1 MSPMPAPGDVSP
13 SFMAEPHRL
22 TAPTGAVAVLRNP
35 SSIVGAVGLAQDHF
49 KEMLRGQIAPAIR
62 AEGLKGSGSE
72 YSLPDPNYL
81 AMLGFQRSTHS
92 NAAELKVTVNLKVV
106 SRSAWADAR
115 SEISFLP
122 VSPRV
127 NVRYSGA
134 PEWTTRIGLLMSQ
147 PHDHWWTLRAEDDP
161 VPIASEI
168 MVTVRTLAIP
178 ALRDQ
183 ISDLPQSR
191 G

>member
-1 MSPMPAPGDVSP
+1 M
-13 SFMAEPHRL
+13 
-22 TAPTGAVAVLRNP
+22 GAAFRHDWGSCHP
-35 SSIVGAVGLAQDHF
+35 PKSKQYRWGVGLAQNHF
-49 KEMLRGQIAPAIR
+49 KEMLRYQIAPAIR
-62 AEGLKGSGSE
+62 AEGFKGSGSE
-72 YSLPDPNYL
+72 YALPDPDYL
-81 AMLGFQRSTHS
+81 AMLGFQRSTYS
-92 NAAELKVTVNLKVV
+92 NGDELKFTVNLKVV

-115 SEISFLP
+115 SEISYLP

-161 VPIASEI
+161 LPIAGEI
-168 MVTVRTLAIP
+168 MVVVRTLAIP

-183 ISDLPQSR
+183 ISD
-191 G
+191 